1 MNFEVVAVCGSTK
14 KGLQKF
20 PLEKAVFKAEWGIE
34 GDAHAGNWHR
44 QVSLLAEE
52 VSAPAWRRIS
62 LKNPH
67 IYAGPGA
74 FGENILTRGIN
85 WNQIDVGGRI
95 AIGEVELEVTQLG
108 KPLHQENA
116 ILRLT
121 GESVLP
127 DHGVFARVIHGGVVY
142 AGNRGYYHI

>member
-1 MNFEVVAVCGSTK
+1 
-14 KGLQKF
+14 
-20 PLEKAVFKAEWGIE
+20 AEWGIE

-44 QVSLLAEE
+44 QVSFLAEE
-52 VSAPAWRRIS
+52 VSAPAWRGIS

-85 WNQIDVGGRI
+85 WQQVDVGGRI

-127 DHGVFARVIHGGVVY
+127 DHGVFTRVIHGGVVY
-142 AGNRGYYHI
+142 AGDCGTYRF